1 MKKLLVVSFDIAMAL
16 TAITLMVLVFIS
28 VI

>member
-1 MKKLLVVSFDIAMAL
+1 MKKLLVVSLDLAMAL